1 MSVRYLWLHRRY
13 YTSLRGSTGVN
24 GHNVRL
30 RMKAIKSIA
39 VLRSYSTSPM
49 VLAIAI
55 VIDLALALFLRARR
69 AICSLPRTAQQ
80 KEHCS
85 CGFPGGG
92 GGVSFVVER
101 TMRPFFSSRSYL
113 VIVSSVSVW
122 ISCSIL
128 LLRNSRKKSTGD
140 FSSIPA
146 MAPGL
151 AVNLGGCIYVCIY

>member
-24 GHNVRL
+24 GHNARL
-30 RMKAIKSIA
+30 RMEAIKSIA

-49 VLAIAI
+49 VLALAI

-69 AICSLPRTAQQ
+69 AICSQRNRRNTAAVV
-80 KEHCS
+80 
-85 CGFPGGG
+85 FRGGG
-92 GGVSFVVER
+92 GGGGGSFVVAR

-113 VIVSSVSVW
+113 VIHVVSSVSVW

-128 LLRNSRKKSTGD
+128 LLRSSWKKSTGD

-151 AVNLGGCIYVCIY
+151 AVNLGGCI